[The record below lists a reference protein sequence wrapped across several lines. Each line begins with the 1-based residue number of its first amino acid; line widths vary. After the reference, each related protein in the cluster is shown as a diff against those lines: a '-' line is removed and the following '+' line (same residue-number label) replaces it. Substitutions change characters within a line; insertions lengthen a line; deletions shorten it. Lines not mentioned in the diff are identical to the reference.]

1 MRVTWRAPGSIF
13 AVSKTAICELVDIF
27 QALSTGVYGY
37 PMEEVAKVSSKAV
50 KEFLSSDTSIQEVR
64 LVFFSRGDSET
75 FLKNHALT

>member
-1 MRVTWRAPGSIF
+1 MARPREYFRRLKNSHLRAGRYLPGSLHR
-13 AVSKTAICELVDIF
+13 CLR
-27 QALSTGVYGY
+27 LSHGGS
-37 PMEEVAKVSSKAV
+37 AKVSSKAV